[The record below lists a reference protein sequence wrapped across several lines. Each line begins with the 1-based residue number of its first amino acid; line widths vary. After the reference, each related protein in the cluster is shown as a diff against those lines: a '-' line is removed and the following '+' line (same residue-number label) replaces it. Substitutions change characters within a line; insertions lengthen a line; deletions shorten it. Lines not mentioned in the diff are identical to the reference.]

1 MADELTI
8 QQVAVATGL
17 SVHTLRYY
25 ERCNLISPIHRS
37 SSGHRRYSVS
47 DIRWIKFLTKLR
59 LTGMPIRQMQQY
71 ALLVRCHSNGVQER
85 RQMLETHRQSVIE
98 QLHQLQANL
107 AVIDWKIQHYTQ
119 LETQLAIQLETQLAT
134 QEKSHDRV
142 KSS

>member
-37 SSGHRRYSVS
+37 SSGHRRCSVS
-47 DIRWIKFLTKLR
+47 DIRWIKFLTKLW

-71 ALLVRCHSNGVQER
+71 ALLVRCHPNGVQER
-85 RQMLETHRQSVIE
+85 RQMLEAHRQSVIE
-98 QLHQLQANL
+98 QIHQLQANL
-107 AVIDWKIQHYTQ
+107 AVIDWKVQHYAQ
-119 LETQLAIQLETQLAT
+119 LETQLATQLAT